1 MERLASEAHFWSVDH
16 ILIGKKKKKVSPS
29 CEAH

>member
-16 ILIGKKKKKVSPS
+16 ILIGKKKKKGQSFL
-29 CEAH
+29 